1 MIGESLINNFSRGTK
16 KVKINVYKEND
27 KDYRLFDTQEQAI
40 KFALDQFNIQ
50 LLTRKTNKAPK
61 GWQINGNNP
70 SKEELLQRMGGLNE
84 ISKLR
89 MVPTNENK
97 WCVYWRPSLMS
108 K

>member
-1 MIGESLINNFSRGTK
+1 MCIKRTIKIIDCLILKSK
-16 KVKINVYKEND
+16 Q
-27 KDYRLFDTQEQAI
+27 L
-40 KFALDQFNIQ
+40 NIQ